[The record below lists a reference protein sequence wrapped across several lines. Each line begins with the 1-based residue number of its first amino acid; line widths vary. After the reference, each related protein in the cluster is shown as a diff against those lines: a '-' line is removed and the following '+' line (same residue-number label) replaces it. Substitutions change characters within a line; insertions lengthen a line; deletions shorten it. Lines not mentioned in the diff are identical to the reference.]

1 MNKKNFIFLPLA
13 GMLVACNPGANP
25 ETYEFVPDVLPDAAA
40 ETISGLAQVSTLTG
54 TDDPDDEIANSTF
67 DRTISIVFSTSG
79 SAVVSGDEKG
89 IVSVSGNDVTVDN
102 TKNKETIRYELSGST
117 SDGFLKIYGSK
128 KQALVLNGVSITN
141 PNGAAINNQCK
152 KRCFVV
158 VNGTN
163 TLSDGASYTDTPDS
177 EDEKAAFFSEGQLI
191 FSGSGTLTVTA
202 KGKAG
207 ITSDDY
213 VRFLDA
219 PTVKVQSSAGHGVRG
234 KDAVIVSGGTIE
246 ASVSA
251 AMKKGFSSD
260 SLVRIEGGATTIKV
274 TGGTALDEDGE
285 YSGSSGIKAD
295 KAFEMLSGSLTITNT
310 GQGGKGISGDM
321 DGWFQGGTVSVTV
334 TGSNYGKSNNNGP
347 GGGNSSSTTDN
358 TVGAKGIKFDG
369 NLWFSGADVLSRS
382 SSHEGIE
389 AKGTIV
395 ITGGSVYSA
404 SKDDAMNAG
413 SHFLIA
419 GGTVFAQSTG
429 NDGIDA
435 NGNCYLTGG
444 TLYAIGSGSPEV
456 AVDANTEKGFK
467 LYVVGG
473 TLFSI
478 GGLESGASLVQAC
491 YGISSWKGSTLYALS
506 DSKGATLG
514 CFKTLSSASRLSLV
528 VSGAD
533 LKAVK
538 AGVTSSG
545 GTSWWDGTVITG
557 GSASGGSD
565 ATLSQ
570 YTSGNGFGPGG
581 GPGGFGPG
589 GRW

>member
-1 MNKKNFIFLPLA
+1 MKKLIVSVLPLA
-13 GMLVACNPGANP
+13 LLFAACDGTGSGP
-25 ETYEFVPDVLPDAAA
+25 ETNVFVPDVLPSSAA
-40 ETISGLAQVSTLTG
+40 EIISSLEQVPVLTG
-54 TDDPDDEIANSTF
+54 TDDPDDEISNSSF
-67 DRTISIVFSTSG
+67 DRTISIVFSPSG
-79 SAVVSGDEKG
+79 SAQVSGDEKG

-102 TKNKETIRYELSGST
+102 TKAKEAIRYELSGST

-128 KQALVLNGVSITN
+128 KQALILNGVSISN

-163 TLSDGASYTDTPDS
+163 TLMDGASYTDTPDT

-191 FSGSGTLTVTA
+191 FSGTGSLTVTA

-213 VRFLDA
+213 VRFLNA
-219 PTVKVQSSAGHGVRG
+219 PTVKVSSSAGHGVRG

-260 SLVRIEGGATTIKV
+260 SLVRIEGGETTIKV
-274 TGGTALDEDGE
+274 TGGTALDDDGE
-285 YSGSSGIKAD
+285 YSGSAGIKAD
-295 KAFEMLSGSLTITNT
+295 KAFEMLAGSLTVTNS
-310 GQGGKGISGDM
+310 GQGGKGISGDL

-334 TGSNYGKSNNNGP
+334 SGNNYGKSNNNGP
-347 GGGNSSSTTDN
+347 GGSSSSTTDD

-369 NLWFSGADVLSRS
+369 NLWFSGSDVVARS

-395 ITGGSVYSA
+395 ITDGSVYSY
-404 SKDDAMNAG
+404 SKDDGMNAG
-413 SHFLIA
+413 SHFLLS
-419 GGTVFAQSTG
+419 GGTVYAQSTG

-435 NGNCYLTGG
+435 NGNCFLTGG
-444 TLYAIGSGSPEV
+444 TLYAIGSGTPEV

-467 LYVVGG
+467 LYMVGG

-478 GGLESGASLVQAC
+478 GGLESGASFMQAC
-491 YGISSWKGSTLYALS
+491 YGISSWKGSTVYSLS
-506 DSKGATLG
+506 NGNGAVLA
-514 CFKTLSSASRLSLV
+514 CFKTPASASNLSLV

-533 LKAVK
+533 LKEVK
-538 AGVTSSG
+538 AGVSPSG
-545 GTSWWDGTVITG
+545 GTSWWDGTVVTG
-557 GSASGGSD
+557 GSASGGSGV
-565 ATLSQ
+565 TLTT

-581 GPGGFGPG
+581 GGPGGPG